1 MIRRSLK
8 KAVSFVKSES
18 IPVSLAWG
26 REEIRRQHRLLDKGN
41 PKETAAALYIPL
53 LRMGAAVYEKMST
66 FEEISVTPYVDYEG
80 EKEIKP

>member
-1 MIRRSLK
+1 MQKRR
-8 KAVSFVKSES
+8 
-18 IPVSLAWG
+18 P
-26 REEIRRQHRLLDKGN
+26 
-41 PKETAAALYIPL
+41 ETKPGAALYIPL